1 MTTSEAGTAGRPVG
15 RSEAWR
21 VGAASTAALGLILL
35 GWALT
40 TDFVK
45 ATGGFFADGATY
57 YVMTYSLAED
67 LDLAYRREDLV
78 RVWRDYPS
86 GPEGIFLKRGRV
98 VDVTESGAFPFVTVS
113 THEDPDTSRLYF
125 GKAYIFPLFAAPFVW
140 MFGTNGF
147 LALHAVMMTLCFLCG
162 YAVLAARSR
171 PLPSLIFAG
180 AFLFMS
186 ATPVYLV
193 QIMPDFFNMALVL
206 FAYFFWAY
214 KEVAGPEAVA
224 RSRPLGI
231 RWLLSPRSD
240 VVAVVLLGIATFSKP
255 PAHVW
260 LLGPLLASALL
271 RRQWRRATTMAGVF
285 ALIVVALFAFNVAV
299 TGEWNYQG
307 GDRRTFYSGEGGFP
321 FQTET
326 HGFDVVGLDR
336 ATDRVPVEVLTTREA
351 VFDVF
356 RRNLAYFF
364 IGRHHGFAVYYFPGM
379 LALLLFLLGTR
390 DRAVWQWLTLGAA
403 LFTAV
408 FLLLYMPFTYSGGGG
423 PVGNRYYLG
432 VYPLFLFLVPPLM
445 SATSGVLAT
454 GVSALFA
461 APLVFN
467 PFYAAF
473 HPAEHVKYGVFRWLP
488 IELTLVNDLPVN
500 VLPTRTRQPL
510 GGTPPVFAY
519 FLDDNVYNREGDR
532 FWVRGESSADV
543 LLRAPI
549 DIETAAEAPANRSL
563 RISRLDVEL
572 QTGPKPNR
580 VTISTGAETRVVDM
594 SAGSQER
601 FELTMPSGVPY
612 RPDPR
617 FPTNYIYQVRI
628 ASSTGFVPMFDS
640 NLPDGRFL
648 GVMVRLVPEYETTTG
663 DTRR

>member
-1 MTTSEAGTAGRPVG
+1 MTMSDGAGAGPPVDD
-15 RSEAWR
+15 REAWR
-21 VGAASTAALGLILL
+21 VGAASTTALALVLL

-57 YVMTYSLAED
+57 YVMTYSLVED
-67 LDLAYRREDLV
+67 FDLEYRREDLV

-98 VDVTESGAFPFVTVS
+98 IDVFWSGAFPYVRIA

-125 GKAYIFPLFAAPFVW
+125 GKAYIFPVVAAPFVW
-140 MFGTNGF
+140 LFGTNGF
-147 LALHAVMMTLCFLCG
+147 LVLHAVLMALCFACG
-162 YAVLAARSR
+162 YAFLAARSR
-171 PLPSLIFAG
+171 PVPALLFAA

-193 QIMPDFFNMALVL
+193 QIMPDFFNLALVL
-206 FAYFFWAY
+206 VAYFFWAY
-214 KEVAGPEAVA
+214 KEVAGPGAAA
-224 RSRPLGI
+224 RWRPLGV

-240 VVAVVLLGIATFSKP
+240 IVAAVLLGTATFSKP

-260 LLGPLLASALL
+260 LVGPLLASALL
-271 RRQWRRATTMAGVF
+271 RRQWRRAAAMAAAF
-285 ALIVVALFAFNVAV
+285 AAVVVALFAVNVAV

-321 FQTET
+321 FQTER
-326 HGFDVVGLDR
+326 HGFDLVGLDR
-336 ATDRVPVEVLTTREA
+336 ATNRVPVEVLTTREA

-356 RRNLAYFF
+356 RRNLAYFV
-364 IGRHHGFAVYYFPGM
+364 IGRHHGFAIYYFPGFV
-379 LALLLFLLGTR
+379 ALFLFLLGTR

-432 VYPLFLFLVPPLM
+432 VYPLFLFLVPPLA
-445 SATSGVLAT
+445 SLAGGVVAA
-454 GVSALFA
+454 GISALFV

-473 HPAEHVKYGVFRWLP
+473 HPAEHVKHGVFRRLP

-510 GGTPPVFAY
+510 GGTPPVLAY
-519 FLDDNVYNREGDR
+519 FLDDNVYGREQPDNR
-532 FWVRGESSADV
+532 FWVRGESAADI

-549 DIETAAEAPANRSL
+549 DIETSVEVPANRSL
-563 RISRLDVEL
+563 RIARLDVEL
-572 QTGPKPNR
+572 EGGPKPNR
-580 VTISTGAETRVVDM
+580 VTISTGAETRVVEM
-594 SAGSQER
+594 PPGSQER
-601 FELTMPSGVPY
+601 FELAMPPGVPY

-628 ASSTGFVPMFDS
+628 SSATGFVPMFDS
-640 NLPDGRFL
+640 NLPDSRFL
-648 GVMVRLVPEYETTTG
+648 GVRVRLVPHYEG
-663 DTRR
+663 QP